1 MKAGQSMQKYVKMLP
16 EVFDEMSIIGD
27 PLDEENQEVHL
38 LASLPESF
46 DMLWQYF
53 KQGQKSSQK
62 YFCTKKSSRETRN
75 PLP

>member
-27 PLDEENQEVHL
+27 PLDEENQAAHL

-46 DMLWQYF
+46 DML
-53 KQGQKSSQK
+53 
-62 YFCTKKSSRETRN
+62 
-75 PLP
+75 